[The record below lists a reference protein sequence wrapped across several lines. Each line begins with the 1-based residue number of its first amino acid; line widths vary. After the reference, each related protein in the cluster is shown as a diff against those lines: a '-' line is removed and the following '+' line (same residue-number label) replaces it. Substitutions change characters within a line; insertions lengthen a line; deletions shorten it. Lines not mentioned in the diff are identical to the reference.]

1 MKSRN
6 NNEIVK
12 KWDLR
17 KWESFVT
24 TEENDADYYV
34 NCWTYKFICSLLKST
49 CKYITS
55 VNNFKTID

>member
-12 KWDLR
+12 KWELR

-24 TEENDADYYV
+24 TEENDADY
-34 NCWTYKFICSLLKST
+34 
-49 CKYITS
+49 
-55 VNNFKTID
+55 